1 MERLTKGGCGGI
13 GFRWHLPGGHCVPGP
28 KKRLCGHRPV
38 QDHLQDAAFFGG
50 KITDDKKGYKYNVTQ
65 NGFRTKESKEYLDLN
80 ELTNKDLSFYVK
92 F

>member
-1 MERLTKGGCGGI
+1 MKLKFKVCELTGAIESSGWI
-13 GFRWHLPGGHCVPGP
+13 GDDNYHIA
-28 KKRLCGHRPV
+28 
-38 QDHLQDAAFFGG
+38 LQDASFFGN
-50 KITDDKKGYKYNVTQ
+50 KITDNNKGYKYIVTL